1 MFVLRVFIFSQFWF
15 PCTYNSIDYLSC
27 FTEEGDPP
35 EKEVGPAHER
45 LALHI
50 LHTFNMV
57 PEHVETR
64 SLYSPVQPDIEQ
76 VWSKFWSIVILP
88 LYLAVAKLSSFINC
102 LIHFLYVGKTSN
114 VGRHLSKGRRYLQA
128 ACCYRRKE
136 TCEVS
141 ETSSRSALFVSY
153 KKHCTWDG

>member
-15 PCTYNSIDYLSC
+15 PCTYNSIDYLSW

-76 VWSKFWSIVILP
+76 VWSKVWSIVILP
-88 LYLAVAKLSSFINC
+88 LYLAVAKLSF
-102 LIHFLYVGKTSN
+102 FM
-114 VGRHLSKGRRYLQA
+114 
-128 ACCYRRKE
+128 
-136 TCEVS
+136 
-141 ETSSRSALFVSY
+141 
-153 KKHCTWDG
+153 